1 MTLTRHELAQ
11 LLEILKPY
19 RAEPLSKSTLS
30 LALRLVREV
39 RS

>member
-1 MTLTRHELAQ
+1 MTLTHRELAH

-19 RAEPLSKSTLS
+19 RAEPLSKSTIS

-39 RS
+39 AK